1 MFTQLQS
8 NSMLC
13 TNFIVLASSY
23 HWIIHHIFGSWSV
36 VLIWLICYHMLLILV
51 QMGETR
57 GTYKTMVG
65 KLERPR
71 CRM

>member
-1 MFTQLQS
+1 
-8 NSMLC
+8 
-13 TNFIVLASSY
+13 
-23 HWIIHHIFGSWSV
+23 
-36 VLIWLICYHMLLILV
+36 MLLILV